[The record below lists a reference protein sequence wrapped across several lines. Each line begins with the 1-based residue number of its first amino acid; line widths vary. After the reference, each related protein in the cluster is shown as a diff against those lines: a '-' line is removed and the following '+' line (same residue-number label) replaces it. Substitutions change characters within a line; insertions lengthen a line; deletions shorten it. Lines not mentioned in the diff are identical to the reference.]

1 MSQNPSN
8 YDNKNISD
16 DEKRRLDRQMRLPGW
31 NQEILKKSTVLI
43 AGVGGLGVEIAKN
56 LAMVGVGHLIL
67 VDMDTIEYSNLN
79 RQILFIGAPE
89 GMSKAKA
96 AGLKIKEINP
106 HIKVTAFNKPLQEID
121 PLVYQRADLYI
132 SGLDSVKARSELNRR
147 AVHNNKIMVDAG
159 TANYNGHIYC
169 IFPHE
174 NACFDCDQLR
184 ERERE
189 DLAACTL
196 VGVPRKKIHCI
207 LKGKLQFEADHDG
220 QSPDIWNEQDMAF
233 VQEFCNKLV
242 VEHFPHEQPYS
253 MDEII
258 QIIDHHEPTVI
269 TINAVMAS
277 LQSQEAIKILHH
289 IHNDGS
295 TSKLGSLNKN
305 YIIYN
310 GLTGKFFEIEKAPNP
325 QCLTCG
331 PDASPLF
338 KLRVKASNDFAS
350 TLLKFIEKKGYT
362 YDKEFPPNVFRVD
375 SVDGLDEVELQ
386 GTFADTGLRNFET
399 VYVTGLEENS
409 FYVQFNI
416 LKEQQ
421 MRSKS

>member
-1 MSQNPSN
+1 MYMLIIMTFNPTN
-8 YDNKNISD
+8 FDNKNMSL
-16 DEKRRLDRQMRLPGW
+16 DEKKRLDRQLRLPGW

-79 RQILFIGAPE
+79 RQVLFIGAPE

-96 AGLKIKEINP
+96 AGLKLKEINP
-106 HIKVTAFNKPLQEID
+106 HIKITAFSKPLQEID
-121 PLVYQRADLYI
+121 PLAYQRADLYI

-147 AVHNNKIMVDAG
+147 AVHNKKIMIDAG
-159 TANYNGHIYC
+159 TANYNGHLYC
-169 IFPHE
+169 IFPYD

-184 ERERE
+184 EKEQE

-207 LKGKLQFEADHDG
+207 LKGKLKFEADHDG
-220 QSPDIWNEQDMAF
+220 QEPDIWNEQDMAF
-233 VQEFCNKLV
+233 VQEYCNQLV
-242 VEHFPHEQPYS
+242 TEYFPQEQPYTT
-253 MDEII
+253 DEII

-289 IHNDGS
+289 IHSNG
-295 TSKLGSLNKN
+295 TNQKLGSLNKN

-310 GLTGKFFEIEKAPNP
+310 GLTGKFFEIEKSPNP

-331 PDASPLF
+331 PEAPPLF
-338 KLRVKASNDFAS
+338 KLKVKDSMDFS
-350 TLLKFIEKKGYT
+350 TTIMKFAEKKGYT
-362 YDKEFPPNVFRVD
+362 IDEDFPPTVFRVD
-375 SVDGLDEVELQ
+375 SMDGLSEVDE
-386 GTFADTGLRNFET
+386 GTFSETGLRNFET
-399 VYVTGLEENS
+399 VYVTGLDDKS
-409 FYVQFNI
+409 FYIQFNI
-416 LKEQQ
+416 QK
-421 MRSKS
+421 M